1 MKTTPFDPERRVGTV
16 TQVMPEAVFVNLDA
30 VTQRTGR
37 LLAGMRLRGGQ
48 VGDFVVVDCDSHAL
62 LGRILEVKLPEKE
75 RLDIE
80 QQLGHTPDP
89 HPVAK
94 LHLLGALQ
102 TGTDKVISGIPNY
115 PALGASVFAASAELV
130 SYFASSFSL
139 KDETGDKPVT
149 LKLGHV
155 RDGVGTP
162 VEIRADHLFARHCA
176 ILGATGGGK
185 STTIS
190 RLLEQCL
197 ASHLSPKIILIDPTG
212 EYAAI
217 AKGHPSLFLGSTD
230 TPPGE
235 RRVRIPCEHL
245 QDGDYLCILAP
256 SPTQRTKLI
265 EAIQSLR
272 LVEVLSREGFE
283 TESGQLA
290 NYLGV
295 EGVITKLGKI
305 RSAFYAV
312 RTSAKV
318 AELVENPTTPFD
330 FKYLTAQMKN
340 ECVGEGNNDTWTP
353 HPNSL
358 EWCQPLFS
366 KINVRRF
373 SVAWSPIFGDTNPNS
388 IFTELENFLSNDE
401 RLLRINLS
409 DLSFDFRLREIA
421 VNLIGRWLREHVRDY
436 RLKADRPVLVV
447 LDEAH
452 NFLNQHLG
460 EEDYKQPLDAFEK
473 IAKEGRKFWLNLVL
487 ATQQPRDI
495 PPGIL
500 SQMGTLVVHRLI
512 NEADR
517 KVVEMACGQLDAAAA
532 KFLPSLG
539 PGEVAII
546 GVDFPIPL
554 TIQIE
559 QPPKNL
565 RPTSAGPQFT
575 RWLQPKPAAKPKPVA
590 ASVNAAAP
598 SPKPAKAPLAAK
610 PIAPPTPDDDDIPF

>member
-1 MKTTPFDPERRVGTV
+1 MNITPFDPERRIGTV
-16 TQVMPEAVFVNLDA
+16 TQVLPDAVFVNLDA

-37 LLAGMRLRGGQ
+37 LLSGKPLRGGQ
-48 VGDFVVVDCDSHAL
+48 VGDFVVLDCDSHAL
-62 LGRILEVKLPEKE
+62 LARILEVKLPEKE

-89 HPVAK
+89 HPLAK

-115 PALGASVFAASAELV
+115 PALGASVFAASADLV
-130 SYFASSFSL
+130 SHFASSFSL
-139 KDETGDKPVT
+139 KNEDGAKPVT
-149 LKLGHV
+149 LRLGHV

-162 VEIRADHLFARHCA
+162 VDIRADHLFGRHCA

-185 STTIS
+185 STTVARI
-190 RLLEQCL
+190 LEQCL
-197 ASHLSPKIILIDPTG
+197 KTGLSPKVILIDPTG
-212 EYAAI
+212 EYAPLAT
-217 AKGHPSLFLGSTD
+217 GHSSLFLGSSKM
-230 TPPGE
+230 PPGE
-235 RRVRIPCEHL
+235 TLVRIPCELL
-245 QDGDYLCILAP
+245 QDGDYMSILAP
-256 SPTQRTKLI
+256 SPAQRPKLI

-272 LVEVLSREGFE
+272 LVKTLGRPEFA
-283 TESGQLA
+283 TERSQL
-290 NYLGV
+290 NDF
-295 EGVITKLGKI
+295 ITPNGLLTKFGKN
-305 RSAFYAV
+305 RAAFYNV
-312 RTSAKV
+312 RSKAKV
-318 AELVENPTTPFD
+318 AELVEDPRTPFD
-330 FKYLTAQMKN
+330 FSLLASQIMN
-340 ECVGEGNNDTWTP
+340 ECVEEGNDNWKVAP
-353 HPNSL
+353 HTFAQG
-358 EWCQPLFS
+358 WCQSLLS
-366 KINVRRF
+366 KINVLRVSAAWTPVFGPTGPDSVF
-373 SVAWSPIFGDTNPNS
+373 SR
-388 IFTELENFLSNDE
+388 LENFLGDDS

-409 DLSFDFRLREIA
+409 DLSFDFYLREIA

-436 RLKADRPVLVV
+436 KLKADRPVLVV

-452 NFLNQHLG
+452 NFLNRHLG
-460 EEDYKQPLDAFEK
+460 DEDFKQPLDAFEK

-539 PGEVAII
+539 PGEAAII

-559 QPPKNL
+559 QPAKNL

-575 RWLQPKPAAKPKPVA
+575 RWLQPKAAATPKPAAPPA
-590 ASVNAAAP
+590 PFATP
-598 SPKPAKAPLAAK
+598 SPKPAKATAPAK
-610 PIAPPTPDDDDIPF
+610 PIAPPEDDDVPF

>member
-1 MKTTPFDPERRVGTV
+1 MKTTPFDPDRRIGTV
-16 TQVMPEAVFVNLDA
+16 TQVLPDAVFVNLDA
-30 VTQRTGR
+30 ITQRTGR
-37 LLAGMRLRGGQ
+37 LLSGMPLRGGQ

-102 TGTDKVISGIPNY
+102 TGTDKVISGIPQY
-115 PALGASVFAASAELV
+115 PALGASVFAASATLV
-130 SYFASSFSL
+130 AHFASSFSL
-139 KDETGDKPVT
+139 QDDPEVHPVT

-155 RDGVGTP
+155 RDGVGTS

-185 STTIS
+185 STTIA

-197 ASHLSPKIILIDPTG
+197 AANLFPKIILIDPTG
-212 EYAAI
+212 EYGAL
-217 AKGHPSLFLGSTD
+217 AKDHPSLFLGAAT

-235 RRVRIPCEHL
+235 KRVRIPCEHL

-272 LVEVLSREGFE
+272 LVDVLNRKEFD
-283 TESGQLA
+283 TERTQLA
-290 NYLGV
+290 DYLGV
-295 EGVITKLGKI
+295 AGVLTKLGKR
-305 RSAFYAV
+305 RSVFYAV
-312 RTSAKV
+312 RTSPKV

-330 FKYLTAQMKN
+330 FRYLTAQIKN

-353 HPNSL
+353 HQNSL
-358 EWCQPLFS
+358 EWAQPLLS
-366 KINVRRF
+366 KINVLRV
-373 SVAWSPIFGDTNPNS
+373 SAAWSPIFGDPTPVS
-388 IFTELENFLSNDE
+388 IFTKLGEFFTNND

-436 RLKADRPVLVV
+436 TLTLDRPALVV

-452 NFLNQHLG
+452 NFLNRHLG
-460 EEDYKQPLDAFEK
+460 EEDFKQPLDAFEK

-512 NEADR
+512 NKADR
-517 KVVEMACGQLDAAAA
+517 EIVETACGQLDAAAA

-539 PGEVAII
+539 PGEAAII

-565 RPTSAGPQFT
+565 RPTSEGPKYA
-575 RWLQPKPAAKPKPVA
+575 RWLQPKRPVQPTTASVPAAPVR
-590 ASVNAAAP
+590 
-598 SPKPAKAPLAAK
+598 
-610 PIAPPTPDDDDIPF
+610 PIAPSTKNEVVPDDDDIPF

>member
-1 MKTTPFDPERRVGTV
+1 MKIAPFDPERRIGTV
-16 TQVMPEAVFVNLDA
+16 TQVLPDAVFVNLDA
-30 VTQRTGR
+30 ITQRTGR
-37 LLAGMRLRGGQ
+37 LLSGKPLRGGQ
-48 VGDFVVVDCDSHAL
+48 VGDFVVLDCDSHAL

-80 QQLGHTPDP
+80 QQLGHVPDP

-102 TGTDKVISGIPNY
+102 TGADKVISGIPNY

-130 SYFASSFSL
+130 SHFASSFSL
-139 KDETGDKPVT
+139 RAEDGANPVT
-149 LKLGHV
+149 LELGHV

-162 VEIRADHLFARHCA
+162 VKIRADHLFARHCA

-197 ASHLSPKIILIDPTG
+197 ASHLFPKIILIDPTG
-212 EYAAI
+212 EYAAT
-217 AKGHPSLFLGSTD
+217 ATGHTSLFLGSTEV
-230 TPPGE
+230 PHGE
-235 RRVRIPCEHL
+235 KQVRIPCEHL

-256 SPTQRTKLI
+256 SPTQRVRLND
-265 EAIQSLR
+265 AIYSLR
-272 LVEVLSREGFE
+272 LVEVLGRKGFE
-283 TESGQLA
+283 AERSQLA
-290 NYLGV
+290 SYLTV
-295 EGVITKLGKI
+295 NGVITKNGKT
-305 RSAFYAV
+305 RSTFYSV
-312 RTSAKV
+312 RTAAAV
-318 AELVENPTTPFD
+318 ADLVENPSTPFA
-330 FKYLTAQMKN
+330 FRHLTTQIMN
-340 ECVGEGNNDTWTP
+340 ECVADADNGAWRP
-353 HPNSL
+353 YPNAL
-358 EWCQPLFS
+358 EWCQPLLS
-366 KINVRRF
+366 KINALRV
-373 SVAWSPIFGDTNPNS
+373 SAAWSPIFGNEGAAS
-388 IFTELENFLSNDE
+388 VFTEIEKFFNNGE
-401 RLLRINLS
+401 RLLRINLA

-436 RLKADRPVLVV
+436 KLKADRPVLVV

-452 NFLNQHLG
+452 NFLNRHLG
-460 EEDYKQPLDAFEK
+460 DEDFKQPLDAFEK

-539 PGEVAII
+539 PGEAAII
-546 GVDFPIPL
+546 GVDFLIPL

-559 QPPKNL
+559 QPAKNL
-565 RPTSAGPQFT
+565 RPASAGPQFT
-575 RWLQPKPAAKPKPVA
+575 KWLQPKPVATSKPGAAAVKVISPSLKTVKAPPAPKPT
-590 ASVNAAAP
+590 
-598 SPKPAKAPLAAK
+598 
-610 PIAPPTPDDDDIPF
+610 APPEADDIPF

>member
-1 MKTTPFDPERRVGTV
+1 MNITPFEPERYIGTV
-16 TQVMPEAVFVNLDA
+16 TQVMPDAVFVNLDA

-37 LLAGMRLRGGQ
+37 LLSGKRLRGGQ
-48 VGDFVVVDCDSHAL
+48 VGDFVVMDCDSHAL

-130 SYFASSFSL
+130 SHFASSFSFRAE
-139 KDETGDKPVT
+139 DGAKPVT
-149 LKLGHV
+149 LELGHV

-162 VEIRADHLFARHCA
+162 VTIRADHLFARHCA

-197 ASHLSPKIILIDPTG
+197 ASHLFPKIILIDPTG
-212 EYAAI
+212 EYAAT
-217 AKGHPSLFLGSTD
+217 AKGHLSLFLGSTD
-230 TPPGE
+230 VPAGE
-235 RRVRIPCEHL
+235 TQVRIPCEHL
-245 QDGDYLCILAP
+245 QDGDYLSILAP
-256 SPTQRTKLI
+256 SPQQRVRMYD
-265 EAIQSLR
+265 AIQSLR
-272 LVEVLSREGFE
+272 LVAVLEGKGFE
-283 TESGQLA
+283 AQRTQLA
-290 NYLGV
+290 SYLAFKGL
-295 EGVITKLGKI
+295 ITKNGKP
-305 RSAFYAV
+305 RAAFYSV
-312 RTSAKV
+312 RISPEV
-318 AELVENPTTPFD
+318 ADLVENPATPFD
-330 FKYLTAQMKN
+330 FRHLPAQIIH
-340 ECVGEGNNDTWTP
+340 ECVGDADNGTWYKD
-353 HPNSL
+353 NKAL
-358 EWCQPLFS
+358 DWCQPLLA
-366 KINVRRF
+366 KINALRV
-373 SVAWSPIFGDTNPNS
+373 SAAWSPIFGNGGATS
-388 IFTELENFLSNDE
+388 IFTEIEKFLNSGE
-401 RLLRINLS
+401 RLLRLNLA

-436 RLKADRPVLVV
+436 KLKADRPVLVV

-452 NFLNQHLG
+452 NFLNRHLG
-460 EEDYKQPLDAFEK
+460 DEEFKQPLDAFEK

-495 PPGIL
+495 PPAIL

-539 PGEVAII
+539 PGEAAII

-575 RWLQPKPAAKPKPVA
+575 RWLQPKAVGKAKPVA
-590 ASVNAAAP
+590 PAVAVATP
-598 SPKPAKAPLAAK
+598 SPKTFKAPPPRK
-610 PIAPPTPDDDDIPF
+610 PVTPPEEDDVPF

>member
-1 MKTTPFDPERRVGTV
+1 MKTTPFDPERRIGTV
-16 TQVMPEAVFVNLDA
+16 TQVLPDAVFVNLDA

-37 LLAGMRLRGGQ
+37 LLSGKPLRGGQ

-80 QQLGHTPDP
+80 QHLGHTPDP
-89 HPVAK
+89 HPLAK

-102 TGTDKVISGIPNY
+102 TGTDQVISGIPSY
-115 PALGASVFAASAELV
+115 PALGASVFAASVELV
-130 SYFASSFSL
+130 SHFASSFSL
-139 KDETGDKPVT
+139 RAEDEARHVT
-149 LKLGHV
+149 LELGHV

-162 VEIRADHLFARHCA
+162 VTIRADHLFARHCA
-176 ILGATGGGK
+176 ILGTTGGGK

-197 ASHLSPKIILIDPTG
+197 ASHLFPKIILIDPTG
-212 EYAAI
+212 EYAAT
-217 AKGHPSLFLGSTD
+217 AKGHSSLFLGSTD
-230 TPPGE
+230 VPARETQ
-235 RRVRIPCEHL
+235 VRIPCEHL

-256 SPTQRTKLI
+256 SPTQRVRLND
-265 EAIQSLR
+265 AIHSLR
-272 LVEVLSREGFE
+272 LVEVLGRGGFE
-283 TESGQLA
+283 AERAQLA
-290 NYLGV
+290 SYLTG
-295 EGVITKLGKI
+295 EGVITKNGKT
-305 RSAFYAV
+305 RSTFYSV
-312 RTSAKV
+312 RTGGAV
-318 AELVENPTTPFD
+318 ADLVENPATPFK
-330 FKYLTAQMKN
+330 FRYLAAQIMN
-340 ECVGEGNNDTWTP
+340 ECVADADNGTWKP
-353 HPNSL
+353 YPNAL
-358 EWCQPLFS
+358 EWCQPLLS
-366 KINVRRF
+366 KINALRV
-373 SVAWSPIFGDTNPNS
+373 SAAWSPIFGNEGAAS
-388 IFTELENFLSNDE
+388 IFTEIENFFNNGE
-401 RLLRINLS
+401 RLLRINLA

-436 RLKADRPVLVV
+436 KLKADRPVLVV

-452 NFLNQHLG
+452 NFLNRHLG
-460 EEDYKQPLDAFEK
+460 DEDFKQPLDAFEK

-539 PGEVAII
+539 PGEAAII

-575 RWLQPKPAAKPKPVA
+575 RWLQPRPAAKPRTIAPA
-590 ASVNAAAP
+590 FATAAP
-598 SPKPAKAPLAAK
+598 GPPPRKTPPARKPAT
-610 PIAPPTPDDDDIPF
+610 PPEEEDVPF

>member
-1 MKTTPFDPERRVGTV
+1 V
-16 TQVMPEAVFVNLDA
+16 TQVLPDAVFVNLDA

-37 LLAGMRLRGGQ
+37 LLSGKPLRGGQ
-48 VGDFVVVDCDSHAL
+48 VGDFVVLDSDSHAL
-62 LGRILEVKLPEKE
+62 LARILEVKLPEKE

-102 TGTDKVISGIPNY
+102 TGTDKVVSGIPNY
-115 PALGASVFAASAELV
+115 PALGASVFAASADLV
-130 SYFASSFSL
+130 SHFASSFSL
-139 KDETGDKPVT
+139 RDEDGAKPVT
-149 LKLGHV
+149 LQLGHV

-162 VEIRADHLFARHCA
+162 VEIRADHLFGRHCA

-185 STTIS
+185 STTVARI
-190 RLLEQCL
+190 LEQCL
-197 ASHLSPKIILIDPTG
+197 KTDLHPKVILIDPTG
-212 EYAAI
+212 EYAPI
-217 AKGHPSLFLGSTD
+217 AAGHSSLFLGSSR

-235 RRVRIPCEHL
+235 TLVRIPCELL
-245 QDGDYLCILAP
+245 QDGDYMSILAP
-256 SPTQRTKLI
+256 SPAQRPKLI

-272 LVEVLSREGFE
+272 LVKTLSRPEFA
-283 TESGQLA
+283 TERTQL
-290 NYLGV
+290 NDF
-295 EGVITKLGKI
+295 ITPNGLLTKFGKN
-305 RSAFYAV
+305 RTAFYNV
-312 RTSAKV
+312 RSKATV
-318 AELVENPTTPFD
+318 AELVEDPRTPFD
-330 FKYLTAQMKN
+330 FSLLASQIMN
-340 ECVGEGNNDTWTP
+340 ECVEEGNDIWKVAP
-353 HPNSL
+353 HAFAQG
-358 EWCQPLFS
+358 WCQSLLS
-366 KINVRRF
+366 KINVLRVSAAWTPVF
-373 SVAWSPIFGDTNPNS
+373 GPTGPDSVFARLETFLGDDS
-388 IFTELENFLSNDE
+388 

-409 DLSFDFRLREIA
+409 DLSFDFYLREIA

-436 RLKADRPVLVV
+436 KLKADRPVLIV

-452 NFLNQHLG
+452 NFLNRHLG
-460 EEDYKQPLDAFEK
+460 DEDFKQPLDAFEK

-495 PPGIL
+495 PAGIL

-539 PGEVAII
+539 PGEAAII

-559 QPPKNL
+559 QPAKNL

-575 RWLQPKPAAKPKPVA
+575 RWYELKAAATPKPAAPAGTV
-590 ASVNAAAP
+590 AAP
-598 SPKPAKAPLAAK
+598 SPKPAKAPAPAK
-610 PIAPPTPDDDDIPF
+610 LIAPPTTDDEIPF

>member
-1 MKTTPFDPERRVGTV
+1 MKTTPFDPERRIGTV
-16 TQVMPEAVFVNLDA
+16 TQVMPDAVFVNLEA

-37 LLAGMRLRGGQ
+37 LLSGIPLRGGQ

-102 TGTDKVISGIPNY
+102 TGANKVISGIPNY

-130 SYFASSFSL
+130 SHFASSFSL
-139 KDETGDKPVT
+139 KDEANGGPVT

-185 STTIS
+185 STTIA

-197 ASHLSPKIILIDPTG
+197 AGHLFPKIILIDPTG
-212 EYAAI
+212 EYAAT

-230 TPPGE
+230 VPPGE
-235 RRVRIPCEHL
+235 TQVRIPCEHL

-272 LVEVLSREGFE
+272 LVEVLSRKGFE
-283 TESGQLA
+283 AERNQLTA
-290 NYLGV
+290 YLGV
-295 EGVITKLGKI
+295 EGVITKLGKP
-305 RSAFYAV
+305 RPAFYTV
-312 RTSAKV
+312 RTSARV

-330 FKYLTAQMKN
+330 FKYLTAQIKN
-340 ECVGEGNNDTWTP
+340 ECVGEGNNDTWTS

-373 SVAWSPIFGDTNPNS
+373 SAAWSPIFGDTKPNS
-388 IFTELENFLSNDE
+388 IFTELEKFFSNDE
-401 RLLRINLS
+401 RLLRVNLS

-421 VNLIGRWLREHVRDY
+421 VNLIGRWLREYVRDY
-436 RLKADRPVLVV
+436 KLRADRPVLVV

-512 NEADR
+512 NDADR
-517 KVVEMACGQLDAAAA
+517 KVVETACGQLDAAAA

-539 PGEVAII
+539 PGEAAII

-559 QPPKNL
+559 QPPENL
-565 RPTSAGPQFT
+565 RPTSEGPRFT
-575 RWLQPKPAAKPKPVA
+575 RWLKKKATPKAA
-590 ASVNAAAP
+590 ASVASIPPPRAKPA
-598 SPKPAKAPLAAK
+598 PAKAQAAK
-610 PIAPPTPDDDDIPF
+610 ADDDDIPF

>member
-1 MKTTPFDPERRVGTV
+1 MKTTPFDPERRIGTV
-16 TQVMPEAVFVNLDA
+16 TQVLPDAVFVNLDA

-37 LLAGMRLRGGQ
+37 LLSGKPLRGGQ

-94 LHLLGALQ
+94 LHLLGALR

-115 PALGASVFAASAELV
+115 PALGAAVFAASAELV
-130 SYFASSFSL
+130 SHFASSFSS
-139 KDETGDKPVT
+139 KAEDGSKPVT
-149 LKLGHV
+149 LRLGHV

-197 ASHLSPKIILIDPTG
+197 ASNLFPKIILIDATG
-212 EYAAI
+212 EYAAS
-217 AKGHPSLFLGSTD
+217 AEGHTSLFLGSTD
-230 TPPGE
+230 RPDGE
-235 RRVRIPCEHL
+235 TQVRIPCEHL
-245 QDGDYLCILAP
+245 QDGDYLSILAP
-256 SPTQRTKLI
+256 SPQQRVRMYD
-265 EAIQSLR
+265 AIQSLR
-272 LVEVLSREGFE
+272 LVALLERDEFGE
-283 TESGQLA
+283 HRAPLA
-290 NYLGV
+290 AYTAAK
-295 EGVITKLGKI
+295 GVITKAGKA
-305 RSAFYAV
+305 RAAFYGV
-312 RTSAKV
+312 RTAPEV
-318 AELVENPTTPFD
+318 ANLVEDPTTAFD
-330 FKYLTAQMKN
+330 FRFLSSQIIN
-340 ECVGEGNNDTWTP
+340 ECVGEADNGTWYKD
-353 HPNSL
+353 NKAL
-358 EWCQPLFS
+358 DWCQPLLAKLNALRVS
-366 KINVRRF
+366 A
-373 SVAWSPIFGDTNPNS
+373 AWSPIFGNDGAAS
-388 IFTELENFLSNDE
+388 IFEEIEKFFNNEE

-436 RLKADRPVLVV
+436 KLKADRPVLVV

-452 NFLNQHLG
+452 NFLNRHLG
-460 EEDYKQPLDAFEK
+460 DEDFKQPLDAFEK

-495 PPGIL
+495 PPAIL

-539 PGEVAII
+539 PGEAAII

-565 RPTSAGPQFT
+565 QPTSTGPQFSK
-575 RWLQPKPAAKPKPVA
+575 WLQPKPAPAPKPATKV
-590 ASVNAAAP
+590 AAP
-598 SPKPAKAPLAAK
+598 SPKSAKAPTPAK
-610 PIAPPTPDDDDIPF
+610 PIAPPADDDDIPF

>member
-1 MKTTPFDPERRVGTV
+1 MSITPFDPERRIGTV
-16 TQVMPEAVFVNLDA
+16 TQVLPDAVFVNLDA

-37 LLAGMRLRGGQ
+37 LLSGRPLRGGQ
-48 VGDFVVVDCDSHAL
+48 VGDFVVLDCDSHAL
-62 LGRILEVKLPEKE
+62 LARILEVKLPEKE

-115 PALGASVFAASAELV
+115 PALGASVFAAGAELV
-130 SYFASSFSL
+130 SHFASSFSL
-139 KDETGDKPVT
+139 RDHLDVQPVT
-149 LKLGHV
+149 LNLGHV

-162 VEIRADHLFARHCA
+162 VAIRADHLFGRHCA

-185 STTIS
+185 STTVA

-197 ASHLSPKIILIDPTG
+197 KANLYPKIILIDPTG
-212 EYAAI
+212 EYAPI
-217 AKGHPSLFLGSTD
+217 AAGHSSLFLGSSKA
-230 TPPGE
+230 PPDE
-235 RRVRIPCEHL
+235 TLVRIPCELL
-245 QDGDYLCILAP
+245 QDGDYMSILAP
-256 SPTQRTKLI
+256 SPAQRPKLV

-272 LVEVLSREGFE
+272 LVKTLSRPEFAAERALLIGF
-283 TESGQLA
+283 
-290 NYLGV
+290 
-295 EGVITKLGKI
+295 ITPNGLLTKFGKN
-305 RSAFYAV
+305 RATFYNV
-312 RTSAKV
+312 RTKAKV
-318 AELVENPTTPFD
+318 AELVEDPRTPFD
-330 FKYLTAQMKN
+330 FSLLASQIMN
-340 ECVGEGNNDTWTP
+340 ECIEEGNDIWKVAP
-353 HPNSL
+353 HAFAQG
-358 EWCQPLFS
+358 WCQSLLS
-366 KINVRRF
+366 KINVLRV
-373 SVAWSPIFGDTNPNS
+373 SAAWTPVFGSAVPDS
-388 IFTELENFLSNDE
+388 IFSKLETFFGNDS

-409 DLSFDFRLREIA
+409 DLSFDFYLREIA

-436 RLKADRPVLVV
+436 KLKTDRPVLVV

-452 NFLNQHLG
+452 NFLNRHLG
-460 EEDYKQPLDAFEK
+460 DEDFKQPLDAFEK

-539 PGEVAII
+539 PGEAAII

-559 QPPKNL
+559 QPAKNL

-575 RWLQPKPAAKPKPVA
+575 RWLQPKLAKPVAPAAKVA
-590 ASVNAAAP
+590 PA
-598 SPKPAKAPLAAK
+598 SPKPAKAPPVAI
-610 PIAPPTPDDDDIPF
+610 PIAPPTDDDIPF

>member
-1 MKTTPFDPERRVGTV
+1 MNTTPFDPERRIGTV
-16 TQVMPEAVFVNLDA
+16 TQVLPDAVFVNLDA
-30 VTQRTGR
+30 LTQRTGR
-37 LLAGMRLRGGQ
+37 LLSGNPLRGGQ
-48 VGDFVVVDCDSHAL
+48 VGDFVVLDCDSHAL
-62 LGRILEVKLPEKE
+62 LARILEVKLPEKE

-102 TGTDKVISGIPNY
+102 TGTDKVVSGIPNY
-115 PALGASVFAASAELV
+115 PALGASAFAASAELV
-130 SYFASSFSL
+130 SHFASAFSL
-139 KDETGDKPVT
+139 RDEGAEKTVT
-149 LKLGHV
+149 FKLGHV

-185 STTIS
+185 STTIA

-197 ASHLSPKIILIDPTG
+197 AANLFPKIILIDPTG
-212 EYAAI
+212 EYAAT
-217 AKGHPSLFLGSTD
+217 AKGHRSLFLGSTD

-235 RRVRIPCEHL
+235 TQVRIPCEHL

-272 LVEVLSREGFE
+272 LVEILRRNGFE
-283 TESGQLA
+283 AERSQLSA
-290 NYLGV
+290 YLGV
-295 EGVITKLGKI
+295 PGVITKLGKP
-305 RSAFYAV
+305 RSTFYTV
-312 RTSAKV
+312 RTSVRV
-318 AELVENPTTPFD
+318 AELLENPTTPFD
-330 FKYLTAQMKN
+330 FKYLTAQIKN
-340 ECVGEGNNDTWTP
+340 ECVGEGNNDTWIQ

-373 SVAWSPIFGDTNPNS
+373 SAAWSPIFGDTKPDS
-388 IFTELENFLSNDE
+388 IFTEFEEFFSNDD
-401 RLLRINLS
+401 RLLRVNLS

-436 RLKADRPVLVV
+436 RLRDDRPVLVV

-512 NEADR
+512 NDADR
-517 KVVEMACGQLDAAAA
+517 KVVETACGQLDAAAA

-539 PGEVAII
+539 PGEAAII

-559 QPPKNL
+559 QPPKNF
-565 RPTSAGPQFT
+565 RPTSAGPLFA
-575 RWLQPKPAAKPKPVA
+575 RWLQPKRPPPPVA
-590 ASVNAAAP
+590 RAP
-598 SPKPAKAPLAAK
+598 AVPVFRQPTPAKEG
-610 PIAPPTPDDDDIPF
+610 IAPAEDDDVPF

>member
-1 MKTTPFDPERRVGTV
+1 MKITPFDPERRIGTV
-16 TQVMPEAVFVNLDA
+16 TQVLPDAVFVNLDA

-37 LLAGMRLRGGQ
+37 LLSGKPLRGGQ
-48 VGDFVVVDCDSHAL
+48 VGDFVVLDCDSHAL
-62 LGRILEVKLPEKE
+62 LARILEVKLPEKE

-130 SYFASSFSL
+130 SHFASSFSL
-139 KDETGDKPVT
+139 NAEDGAKPVT
-149 LKLGHV
+149 LELGHV

-162 VEIRADHLFARHCA
+162 VKIRADHLFARHCA

-197 ASHLSPKIILIDPTG
+197 ASHLFPKIILIDPTG
-212 EYAAI
+212 EYATT
-217 AKGHPSLFLGSTD
+217 AKDHTSLFLGSTD
-230 TPPGE
+230 VPDGE
-235 RRVRIPCEHL
+235 TQVRIPCEHL
-245 QDGDYLCILAP
+245 QDGDYLSILAP
-256 SPTQRTKLI
+256 SPQQRVRMYD
-265 EAIQSLR
+265 AIQSLR
-272 LVEVLSREGFE
+272 LVAVLESDGFE
-283 TESGQLA
+283 AQRAQLA
-290 NYLGV
+290 SYLAVKGL
-295 EGVITKLGKI
+295 ITKGGKV
-305 RSAFYAV
+305 RAAFYGV
-312 RTSAKV
+312 RISPEIAD
-318 AELVENPTTPFD
+318 LVENPSTPFD
-330 FKYLTAQMKN
+330 FRYLPAQIIN
-340 ECVGEGNNDTWTP
+340 ECVGDADNGTWYKD
-353 HPNSL
+353 NKAL
-358 EWCQPLFS
+358 DWCQPLLA
-366 KINVRRF
+366 KINALRV
-373 SVAWSPIFGDTNPNS
+373 SAAWSPIFGSEGAS
-388 IFTELENFLSNDE
+388 IFTEIEKFFNNGE
-401 RLLRINLS
+401 RLLRINLA

-436 RLKADRPVLVV
+436 KLKADRPVLVV

-452 NFLNQHLG
+452 NFLNRHLG
-460 EEDYKQPLDAFEK
+460 DEDFKQPLDAFEK

-539 PGEVAII
+539 PGEAAII

-559 QPPKNL
+559 QPAKNL

-575 RWLQPKPAAKPKPVA
+575 RWLQPKLAATSKPVAPAAKT
-590 ASVNAAAP
+590 ASP
-598 SPKPAKAPLAAK
+598 SPKPAKAPPAAK
-610 PIAPPTPDDDDIPF
+610 PIAPPTNDDDDIPF

>member
-1 MKTTPFDPERRVGTV
+1 MKTTPFDPERRIGTV
-16 TQVMPEAVFVNLDA
+16 TQVLPDAVFVNLDA

-37 LLAGMRLRGGQ
+37 LLSGKPLRGGQ
-48 VGDFVVVDCDSHAL
+48 VGDFVVLDCDSHAL

-94 LHLLGALQ
+94 LHLLGALR

-115 PALGASVFAASAELV
+115 PALGASVFAASTDLV
-130 SYFASSFSL
+130 SHFASSFSPN
-139 KDETGDKPVT
+139 DADGTQPVT
-149 LKLGHV
+149 LALGHV
-155 RDGVGTP
+155 RDGVGTS
-162 VEIRADHLFARHCA
+162 VKIRADHLFARHCA

-197 ASHLSPKIILIDPTG
+197 ASHLFPKIILIDPTG
-212 EYAAI
+212 EYAPI
-217 AKGHPSLFLGSTD
+217 AAGHPSLFLGSSKS
-230 TPPGE
+230 PECEKP
-235 RRVRIPCEHL
+235 VRIPCELL
-245 QDGDYLCILAP
+245 QDGDYMSILSP
-256 SPTQRTKLI
+256 SPAQRPKLI

-272 LVEVLSREGFE
+272 LVRVLQDKAFQAQR
-283 TESGQLA
+283 TQLQEYITA
-290 NYLGV
+290 NGLV
-295 EGVITKLGKI
+295 TKLG
-305 RSAFYAV
+305 RSRTTFFNV
-312 RTSAKV
+312 RTKAEI
-318 AELVENPTTPFD
+318 AELVEDPRTPFN
-330 FKYLTAQMKN
+330 FAMLSSQIMN
-340 ECVGEGNNDTWTP
+340 ECVEEGNGDMWRNVP
-353 HPNSL
+353 HTMAQG
-358 EWCQPLFS
+358 WCQSLLS
-366 KINVRRF
+366 KINILRV
-373 SVAWSPIFGDTNPNS
+373 SAAWSPIFGPTGPS
-388 IFTELENFLSNDE
+388 SVFTELEAFLTGDA

-409 DLSFDFRLREIA
+409 DLSFDFHLREIA

-436 RLKADRPVLVV
+436 KLKADRPVLVV

-452 NFLNQHLG
+452 NFLNRHLG
-460 EEDYKQPLDAFEK
+460 DEDFKQPLDAFEK

-539 PGEVAII
+539 PGEAAII

-559 QPPKNL
+559 QPAKNL

-575 RWLQPKPAAKPKPVA
+575 KWLQPKPAVAPIGPRVTPLTPKVA
-590 ASVNAAAP
+590 RAP
-598 SPKPAKAPLAAK
+598 APTN
-610 PIAPPTPDDDDIPF
+610 PIVPIEDDDIPF

>member
-1 MKTTPFDPERRVGTV
+1 MKTTPFDPERRIGTV
-16 TQVMPEAVFVNLDA
+16 TQVLPDAVFVNLEA
-30 VTQRTGR
+30 ITQRTGR

-102 TGTDKVISGIPNY
+102 TGTEKVISGIPQY
-115 PALGASVFAASAELV
+115 PALGASVFAASAALV
-130 SYFASSFSL
+130 SHFASSFSL
-139 KDETGDKPVT
+139 RDEPDVQPVT

-185 STTIS
+185 STTIA

-197 ASHLSPKIILIDPTG
+197 SAHLFPKIILIDPTG
-212 EYAAI
+212 EYEPV

-230 TPPGE
+230 TPYGE
-235 RRVRIPCEHL
+235 TRVRIPCEHL

-272 LVEVLSREGFE
+272 FVDVLSRDEFKAE
-283 TESGQLA
+283 RALM
-290 NYLGV
+290 NDYLGV
-295 EGVITKLGKI
+295 EGVLTKSGKR
-305 RSAFYAV
+305 RSAFYSV

-318 AELVENPTTPFD
+318 AMLIENPSTPFN
-330 FKYLTAQMKN
+330 FRHLTAQIKN
-340 ECVGEGNNDTWTP
+340 ECVGEGNQDNWTP

-358 EWCQPLFS
+358 EWCQPLLS
-366 KINVRRF
+366 KINVLLF
-373 SVAWSPIFGDTNPNS
+373 SAAWSPIFGSTAPDS
-388 IFTELENFLSNDE
+388 IFTKLQEFFINRE

-409 DLSFDFRLREIA
+409 DLSFDFRLREIG
-421 VNLIGRWLREHVRDY
+421 VNLIGRWLREYVRDY
-436 RLKADRPVLVV
+436 KLTSDRPALVM

-452 NFLNQHLG
+452 NFLNHHLG
-460 EEDYKQPLDAFEK
+460 EEDFKQPLDAFEK
-473 IAKEGRKFWLNLVL
+473 IAKEGRKLWLNLVL

-500 SQMGTLVVHRLI
+500 SQMGTLIVHRLI

-517 KVVEMACGQLDAAAA
+517 KVVETACGQLDAAAA

-539 PGEVAII
+539 PGEAAII

-565 RPTSAGPQFT
+565 RPNSEGPKYT
-575 RWLQPKPAAKPKPVA
+575 KWLQPRPPVQPT
-590 ASVNAAAP
+590 AAAAAESGGGGRP
-598 SPKPAKAPLAAK
+598 TAKKAGGASF
-610 PIAPPTPDDDDIPF
+610 DDMDDDIPF

>member
-1 MKTTPFDPERRVGTV
+1 MKTTPFDPERRIATV
-16 TQVMPEAVFVNLDA
+16 TQVLPDAVFVNLDA

-37 LLAGMRLRGGQ
+37 LLSGTRLRGGQ

-62 LGRILEVKLPEKE
+62 LARILEVKLPEKE

-80 QQLGHTPDP
+80 HQLGHTPNP

-102 TGTDKVISGIPNY
+102 TATDEVISGIPNY

-130 SYFASSFSL
+130 SHFASSFSL
-139 KDETGDKPVT
+139 KDEDGAKPVT
-149 LKLGHV
+149 QWLGHV

-162 VEIRADHLFARHCA
+162 VEIRADHLLARHCA

-197 ASHLSPKIILIDPTG
+197 ASHMFPKIILIDPTG
-212 EYAAI
+212 EYAAT
-217 AKGHPSLFLGSTD
+217 ATGHTSLFLGSTD
-230 TPPGE
+230 VPAGE
-235 RRVRIPCEHL
+235 TQVRIPCEHL

-256 SPTQRTKLI
+256 SPTQRVRLND
-265 EAIQSLR
+265 AIHSLR
-272 LVEVLSREGFE
+272 LVEVLGREGFE
-283 TESGQLA
+283 AERGQLVS
-290 NYLGV
+290 YLAV
-295 EGVITKLGKI
+295 DGVITKNGKA
-305 RSAFYAV
+305 RSTFYSV
-312 RTSAKV
+312 RTSAAV
-318 AELVENPTTPFD
+318 ANLVENPATPFA
-330 FKYLTAQMKN
+330 FRHLPTQIMN
-340 ECVGEGNNDTWTP
+340 ECVTDTDNDTWKAY
-353 HPNSL
+353 PNAL
-358 EWCQPLFS
+358 EWCQPLLS
-366 KINVRRF
+366 KINALRV
-373 SVAWSPIFGDTNPNS
+373 SAAWSPIFGNEGAAS
-388 IFTELENFLSNDE
+388 VFTEIEEFFNNGE
-401 RLLRINLS
+401 RLLRINLA
-409 DLSFDFRLREIA
+409 DISFDFRLREIA

-436 RLKADRPVLVV
+436 KLKADRPVLVV

-452 NFLNQHLG
+452 NFLNRHLG
-460 EEDYKQPLDAFEK
+460 DEDFKQPLEAFEM

-495 PPGIL
+495 PPSIL
-500 SQMGTLVVHRLI
+500 SQMGTLIVHRLI

-539 PGEVAII
+539 PGEVVII

-559 QPPKNL
+559 RPPKNL

-575 RWLQPKPAAKPKPVA
+575 QWLQPKAAATSNPVAVAGKVTVTSRQPTKASPAA
-590 ASVNAAAP
+590 N
-598 SPKPAKAPLAAK
+598 
-610 PIAPPTPDDDDIPF
+610 PIAPPTSDDDIPF